1 MSYHIIARRDFEGV
15 DKTFSL
21 FLVITLCLGADE
33 CGKNWRRVTSSSE
46 KPGSRFTVV
55 QTATAHEPADVACG
69 RNDQRARADCE
80 RWYADAYAIPSG
92 VGERLRGGER
102 ARATRRGCERPFV
115 GGRRGFGS
123 SGFGRRDALIR
134 WREHGASCAAGRFPD
149 AFVGG
154 LGDGGLGCR
163 RRGRPLAVFRAA
175 ADGCREVGENWG

>member
-1 MSYHIIARRDFEGV
+1 MREKMATRDASPRPV
-15 DKTFSL
+15 KSQ
-21 FLVITLCLGADE
+21 GAVSQSS
-33 CGKNWRRVTSSSE
+33 RPRPRTS
-46 KPGSRFTVV
+46 R
-55 QTATAHEPADVACG
+55 PADVACG

-80 RWYADAYAIPSG
+80 RWYADAYAIPRG
-92 VGERLRGGER
+92 VGQRLRGGER